1 MDLRGSGA
9 GLFEMRNRSC
19 MRVASVLGKELD
31 KELALNSVATA
42 VRSLASARAERVIG
56 AEILVWETTV
66 SAGTSA
72 D

>member
-1 MDLRGSGA
+1 
-9 GLFEMRNRSC
+9 
-19 MRVASVLGKELD
+19 MRVVSVLGKELG

-42 VRSLASARAERVIG
+42 VKSLASARAERVIG
-56 AEILVWETTV
+56 AEILLWETTV